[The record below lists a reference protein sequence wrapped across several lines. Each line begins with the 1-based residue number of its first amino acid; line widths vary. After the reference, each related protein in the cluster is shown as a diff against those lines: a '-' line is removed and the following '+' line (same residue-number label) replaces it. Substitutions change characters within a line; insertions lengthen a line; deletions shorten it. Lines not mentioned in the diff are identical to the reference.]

1 MAISLEKGI
10 LISDLDR
17 VSNWRISV
25 MFIKE
30 RRHWMID
37 LEVFYDMI
45 DIGDLGVL
53 LKIGLYGLEIY
64 SFEISS

>member
-1 MAISLEKGI
+1 LAISLEKGI

-30 RRHWMID
+30 RRHWMIG

-53 LKIGLYGLEIY
+53 LKVGLYGLEIY

>member
-1 MAISLEKGI
+1 
-10 LISDLDR
+10 
-17 VSNWRISV
+17 

-37 LEVFYDMI
+37 LEVFYDII

-53 LKIGLYGLEIY
+53 LKVGLYGLEIY